1 MAARFEAVFFDFGG
15 TLFSYRPMRRGTVG
29 LIGRAVER
37 LGVETDLGTAA
48 RAYGLASQRAFA
60 EYVPR
65 PYYLHRDV
73 FHAAFRHF
81 AESLGRCASPD
92 DLDWF
97 HEAQRVHV
105 LEEFRLREGARETIA
120 ALREHG
126 LHVGI
131 VSNIDDDYLVPM
143 LERCGLASAID
154 AWTSSEQAASC
165 KPQPGI
171 YEVALGKAGASPQQV
186 LFVGDSREQDIAGA
200 RALGMTTALI
210 VEPDSPP
217 PGAGALPGA
226 DPDHEIG
233 ALAELLPL
241 ARA

>member
-1 MAARFEAVFFDFGG
+1 MAERWQAVFFDFGG
-15 TLFSYRPMRRGTVG
+15 TLFSYRPMRRGTAL

-37 LGVETDLGTAA
+37 LGVDADLGSAA

-65 PYYLHRDV
+65 PYYLHRDI

-81 AESLGRCASPD
+81 AEAFGRRASPA

-120 ALREHG
+120 DLRARG

-143 LERCGLASAID
+143 LERCGLAGEVD
-154 AWTSSEQAASC
+154 AWTSSEEAASC
-165 KPQPGI
+165 KPAPGI
-171 YEVALGKAGASPQQV
+171 YQVALAKAGASAEAV

-200 RALGMTTALI
+200 RALGMATALI

-217 PGAGALPGA
+217 PGAGALPA
-226 DPDHEIG
+226 AEPDHEIR
-233 ALAELLPL
+233 ALPDLLAL